1 MVKAW
6 GALNIEGDTSW
17 AFTAYT
23 SDQTTSQITSLT
35 KKERLFYSHIPRD
48 TSSISTS
55 QFLTLGAVT
64 SIDSNDNVVIG
75 NPINK
80 IPFSGGDAVYADGVD
95 TSETITQLTAR
106 NKFTLSDV
114 NVLSVG
120 DIVSVKK
127 NSDLEGDQ
135 LRDRYIK
142 IKLEKST
149 SDPIELYGV
158 GVVFDRSRLHN
169 DLVN

>member
-1 MVKAW
+1 
-6 GALNIEGDTSW
+6 
-17 AFTAYT
+17 
-23 SDQTTSQITSLT
+23 
-35 KKERLFYSHIPRD
+35 
-48 TSSISTS
+48 
-55 QFLTLGAVT
+55 
-64 SIDSNDNVVIG
+64 VVIG

-80 IPFSGGDAVYADGVD
+80 IPFNNGDTVYADGVN
-95 TSETITQLTAR
+95 TSEVMGTLTAR
-106 NKFTLSDV
+106 NKFVMSD
-114 NVLSVG
+114 NSVLSVG
-120 DIVSVKK
+120 DVVSVKK

-149 SDPIELYGV
+149 SSPIELYGV